1 MKDAGLEAAIPAS
14 LRDPEGHW
22 FALTRRARV
31 VYASKERVPATAITY
46 EDLADPKWKGKI
58 CSRSGQHTY
67 NVALVA
73 AMIANHGEAKAEE
86 WLKGVKA
93 NLARKPS
100 GGDREAVRDVAAG
113 LCDLAIG
120 NTYYMAAM
128 LHNPEQKAWA
138 DAVHIIFPNAG
149 DRGTHVNISGR
160 PWQLI
165 RPTRSRP

>member
-1 MKDAGLEAAIPAS
+1 MVRAHAP
-14 LRDPEGHW
+14 RP
-22 FALTRRARV
+22 RRL
-31 VYASKERVPATAITY
+31 ASKERVPATAITY

-100 GGDREAVRDVAAG
+100 GGDREGCAMSRQDS
-113 LCDLAIG
+113 AISPSA
-120 NTYYMAAM
+120 TRIT
-128 LHNPEQKAWA
+128 WS
-138 DAVHIIFPNAG
+138 DAP
-149 DRGTHVNISGR
+149 
-160 PWQLI
+160 
-165 RPTRSRP
+165 